1 MGSNGTKPRRTLRGI
16 IWRFLASLVLIPLVA
31 AMVVTFPAFMKLE
44 IGALW
49 WKGGPR
55 AVATAFLAGTAVYIL
70 LHIFLHRPITAYVFA
85 HELTHALWARL
96 TGHKVKK
103 IKVGKGS
110 GQTITEGSNW
120 LVRLAPYCFPL
131 YTLLLIGAWFGL
143 QYCYPPMNR
152 YHVVLFAGI
161 GFSYAFHVLLTLHF
175 LKVGQSDLHAE
186 GYCFSLSLILAVNI
200 ELGAAVYAAI
210 SYKATWWRFQV
221 MVWECLC
228 VWGGKLLAMIG

>member
-1 MGSNGTKPRRTLRGI
+1 MGDNGAKPRRTLRGI
-16 IWRFLASLVLIPLVA
+16 IWRFLACLVLIPLVA

-44 IGALW
+44 LGALW
-49 WKGGPR
+49 WRGPR
-55 AVATAFLAGTAVYIL
+55 AVAYAFLGGMAAYTV

-85 HELTHALWARL
+85 HELTHALWARI

-110 GQTITEGSNW
+110 GQTTTEGSNW

-143 QYCYPPMNR
+143 QYCYPEMSR

-186 GYCFSLSLILAVNI
+186 GYCFSLSLILAINL

-210 SYKATWWRFQV
+210 SHKATWWTFQV
-221 MVWECLC
+221 MVWKCLC
-228 VWGGKLLAMIG
+228 VWGGKLLAMIR